1 MRRPHHARAE
11 RRLHDW
17 QCCAASRASRS
28 PAAFEIVAIVIGRR
42 ALDLDCRT
50 SRRSSGR
57 YNLLSDRASFRF
69 KFFNPSADEPNGVWE
84 ASLTQGGFVAV
95 NSIDG
100 AKHVANLSIKF

>member
-1 MRRPHHARAE
+1 MRTG
-11 RRLHDW
+11 
-17 QCCAASRASRS
+17 
-28 PAAFEIVAIVIGRR
+28 AIMG
-42 ALDLDCRT
+42 D
-50 SRRSSGR
+50 SGPSL
-57 YNLLSDRASFRF
+57 NAGFRF